1 MQGYT
6 TYDAAVGVS
15 KDRWT
20 AQFTGS
26 NLSNSNAST
35 NTSSAQFIE
44 SQVPLRPR
52 VLTVLFG
59 YKF

>member
-1 MQGYT
+1 
-6 TYDAAVGVS
+6 VS

-20 AQFTGS
+20 VQVTGS
-26 NLSNSNAST
+26 NLTNSNAST

-52 VLTVLFG
+52 VIMGQFS